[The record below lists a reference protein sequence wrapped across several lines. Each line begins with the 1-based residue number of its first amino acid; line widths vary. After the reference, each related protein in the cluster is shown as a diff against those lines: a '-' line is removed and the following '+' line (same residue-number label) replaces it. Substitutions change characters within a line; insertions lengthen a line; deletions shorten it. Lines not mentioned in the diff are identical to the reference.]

1 MSLLQEE
8 RMEFNRNPVITAHAL
23 KRANERFGVPKT
35 RVKSWLTKK
44 VREAIYL
51 SPHWRGHLYQNGGL
65 RIIMRDR
72 IVLTVYDAYDP
83 KGNHG

>member
-44 VREAIYL
+44 VREAAYI
-51 SPHWRGHLYQNGGL
+51 SKNWRGYLYQNGGL
-65 RIIMRDR
+65 CIVMRDR
-72 IVLTVYDAYDP
+72 VVLTVYDAKDNP
-83 KGNHG
+83 V